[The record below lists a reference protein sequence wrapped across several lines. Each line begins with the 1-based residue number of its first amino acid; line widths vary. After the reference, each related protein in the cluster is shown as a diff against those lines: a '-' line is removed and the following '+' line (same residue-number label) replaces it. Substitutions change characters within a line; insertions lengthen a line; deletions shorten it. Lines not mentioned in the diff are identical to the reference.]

1 MNKHA
6 AEANKARRKSAAVI
20 PSLGTLVGVVGAVTR
35 SAAENE
41 DEGHDEKY
49 DDRAELHQRD
59 PDLLLDVAK
68 HAEDVD
74 EDEEE
79 GESGDPD
86 GDVDVGAPI

>member
-1 MNKHA
+1 M
-6 AEANKARRKSAAVI
+6 
-20 PSLGTLVGVVGAVTR
+20 VGVVDAVAR

-41 DEGHDEKY
+41 DKGHDEKY

-74 EDEEE
+74 EDEVEGEEEEEELE